1 VSLRIENR
9 KLRASNTTLKEEVKD
24 ASLALEMDLA
34 LLNSIQGIAS
44 KILMSTKD
52 RFLILTATNGQ
63 RLSDLPMQFMSIMI
77 QTQS

>member
-44 KILMSTKD
+44 KILMSTTAD
-52 RFLILTATNGQ
+52 RFNTHCHKWTKRSQICQCNL
-63 RLSDLPMQFMSIMI
+63 
-77 QTQS
+77 